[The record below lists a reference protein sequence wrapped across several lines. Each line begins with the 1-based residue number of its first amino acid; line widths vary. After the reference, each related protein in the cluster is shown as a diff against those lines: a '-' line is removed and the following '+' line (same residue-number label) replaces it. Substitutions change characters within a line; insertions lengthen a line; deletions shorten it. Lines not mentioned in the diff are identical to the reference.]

1 MLHTFMTLSV
11 HDILTETCI
20 QEMVTKGIPFNT
32 LNYAA
37 REKIYQDKPPQA

>member
-20 QEMVTKGIPFNT
+20 QEMETNGIPFNN

-37 REKIYQDKPPQA
+37 RGEIYQDKPPQA